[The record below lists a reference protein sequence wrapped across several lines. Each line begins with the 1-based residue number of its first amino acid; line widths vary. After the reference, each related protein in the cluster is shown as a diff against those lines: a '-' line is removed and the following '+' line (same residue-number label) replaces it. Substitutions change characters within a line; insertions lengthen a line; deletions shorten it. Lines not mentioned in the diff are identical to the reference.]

1 MPQTTLPDLQALTAA
16 LAAVGALSVEQAT
29 LAALS
34 DDRLLD
40 WQAGYAELTRS
51 VQVRSAAVVGE
62 IARRSAPELG
72 HDGLAQRTGHRTPEK
87 FVAAT
92 TGVTEAEARTLVSVG
107 AIMVNAAETDAGDPT
122 TERSFKQSRPWLD
135 EVGRAVARD
144 ELSVAKAEAIRNGLG
159 DLPAEQRGA
168 DSHTAAAGTDHDTA
182 AGAAGAGA
190 GAAAGGGGV
199 TVADLAG
206 AVLRLLAEAPE
217 LSADRLYRRA
227 RELRDELDA
236 AGILDRERALHQ
248 ARSIRRY
255 RQPDGMTRYVITA
268 DPENA
273 ELIDETIDALTSPK
287 RGGPRFVT
295 PAELA
300 RAEAIESD
308 PRSPEQLAFDGFL
321 ALLQLGIDADPGQIC
336 GSRKPAVR
344 LLVAETELHKP
355 DGRGWIE
362 GQKVPVSMQTITRA
376 MCEAGVV
383 PISFGDDGQSLRLG
397 REQRLFNPKQRLV
410 LAARDGGCMWPDC
423 DRPASWCEAHHI
435 DEWDRDHGLTD
446 IDNGILLCRHH
457 HLLLHDHGWSI
468 TRAHGQYWLIPPAA
482 VDPQQKP
489 RPMPSRSQALA
500 DLQQRPA

>member
-1 MPQTTLPDLQALTAA
+1 MAQTTLPDLEALTAA
-16 LAAVGALSVEQAT
+16 LAAVAVLSVEQAV
-29 LAALS
+29 LGALS

-72 HDGLAQRTGHRTPEK
+72 HDGLAQRTGHRTAEK

-159 DLPAEQRGA
+159 DLPAEQPA
-168 DSHTAAAGTDHDTA
+168 AAAGTDP
-182 AGAAGAGA
+182 GAAP
-190 GAAAGGGGV
+190 GAAAGGV
-199 TVADLAG
+199 TAADLAG

-273 ELIDETIDALTSPK
+273 ELIDQTIDALTSPK

-295 PAELA
+295 PADLA
-300 RAEAIESD
+300 RAEAIEAD

-344 LLVAETELHKP
+344 LLVAETELQKT

-446 IDNGILLCRHH
+446 VENGILLCRHH

-468 TRAHGQYWLIPPAA
+468 TRAHGQYWLIPPAS